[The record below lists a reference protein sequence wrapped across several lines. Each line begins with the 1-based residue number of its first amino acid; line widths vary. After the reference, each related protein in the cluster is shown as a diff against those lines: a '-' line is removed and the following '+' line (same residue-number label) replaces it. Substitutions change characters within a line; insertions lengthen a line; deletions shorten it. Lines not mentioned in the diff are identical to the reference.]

1 MMQNNNNLKG
11 FRRFLRD
18 NGYYLVIGLCALAI
32 GVSGYFLL
40 RGDSSPE
47 TEETLSIPATV
58 KTDGEEASKPQEKP
72 ETEKEEAGV
81 VEEETEPAISEIPSD
96 DTAETADNLTPEE
109 SEPAMRIVVQPVA
122 GEMVADYS
130 MSALA
135 YNVTTR
141 DWRTHAGIDL
151 AAELGTPVS
160 ASEAGTVSAVYDD
173 DYFGTTVEIEHA
185 SGYTTIYSNL
195 EQDPAVS
202 VGQTVAAGDV
212 IGAVGATA
220 LLEVGEEP
228 HLHFAV
234 TSAGELVDPG
244 EYLS

>member
-1 MMQNNNNLKG
+1 MQNNNNLKG
-11 FRRFLRD
+11 FRRFLRN

-40 RGDSSPE
+40 RGDNSQD

-58 KTDGEEASKPQEKP
+58 KTDGEEESNPQENTGKD
-72 ETEKEEAGV
+72 EEEAGV
-81 VEEETEPAISEIPSD
+81 VEEEAEPAISEIPSE

-109 SEPAMRIVVQPVA
+109 TEPAMRIVVQPVA
-122 GEMVADYS
+122 GDTLADYS
-130 MSALA
+130 MSALS

-151 AAELGTPVS
+151 AAEIGTPVS

-173 DYFGTTVEIEHA
+173 DYFGTTVEIDHA

-195 EQDPAVS
+195 EQSPAVS

-212 IGAVGATA
+212 IGTVGDTA
-220 LLEVGEEP
+220 LLEVGLEP

-234 TSAGELVDPG
+234 TNAGEMVDPG